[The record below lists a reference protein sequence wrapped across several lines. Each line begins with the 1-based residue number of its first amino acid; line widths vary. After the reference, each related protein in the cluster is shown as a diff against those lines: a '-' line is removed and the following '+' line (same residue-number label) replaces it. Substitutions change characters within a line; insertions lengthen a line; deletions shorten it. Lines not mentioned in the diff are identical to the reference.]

1 MVWILNGWKTSP
13 SHEGFLSDLEHSLC
27 FAVPWLPVMLR
38 SDRIKRNNLI
48 QGMFIR
54 VLVLIYLEMLIGRD
68 NDVWALETLA
78 VPRDVQLILKSC
90 GTFGENPDGFGD
102 NPDIFVRIPT
112 TLVKI
117 PACLWFS
124 SLRTGGSAFVW
135 GAGKDPGITISVE
148 HSGNCVR
155 IQLQPRTGHTHRD
168 PGEGPGRLVQLNCC
182 HLNKHQPQRQWFS
195 AWSK

>member
-1 MVWILNGWKTSP
+1 MVWVLNGWKTSL
-13 SHEGFLSDLEHSLC
+13 SHEGFLSDLEHNLC
-27 FAVPWLPVMLR
+27 FAVPWLPVMLG
-38 SDRIKRNNLI
+38 SDRIKWNNLI

-54 VLVLIYLEMLIGRD
+54 VLIFIYLEMLVGRD
-68 NDVWALETLA
+68 NDV
-78 VPRDVQLILKSC
+78 LKSC
-90 GTFGENPDGFGD
+90 DTFGENPDGFGD
-102 NPDIFVRIPT
+102 NPGVSVRIPT

-117 PACLWFS
+117 PACLWSS

-135 GAGKDPGITISVE
+135 GVGKDPGITMSAE